1 VVKHNLLSDLTLVY
15 AVAVVCSIPPILLIA
30 VQLKHRRARLVATA
44 GIGALSSLAT
54 FVLTFITPWIHAQ
67 SYGYTLWDSWKM
79 LKVVGDVF
87 AKAVALAST
96 FAILGAT
103 LWLAEVSDG
112 KEVFAVASFVGFVTV
127 LTFIAFATGLAILS
141 NTTVES
147 IGAGAWASLALF
159 ALNNVATTVNRKQS
173 TALGKRALS
182 PSCAE
187 EDKSYAVEKILE
199 EARKIISKS

>member
-1 VVKHNLLSDLTLVY
+1 MFHT
-15 AVAVVCSIPPILLIA
+15 PILLIA

-44 GIGALSSLAT
+44 GIGALPSLAT
-54 FVLTFITPWIHAQ
+54 FVLTFITPWTHAQ

-112 KEVFAVASFVGFVTV
+112 KEVFAFVGFVTV

-141 NTTVES
+141 NTTAES